1 MMDIEPKLKA
11 IFTRDEQN
19 LLQEP
24 KFWLFYQGWYYTA
37 LLDTANDRIYIFTIE
52 NNISGRLLS
61 ATLDLQSVTK
71 QCGEQGI
78 ESKDS
83 VKQIWEKIKR
93 SLMQTGFDSF
103 TVSDLQIK
111 FCLSITKMMKVF
123 FTVPCIE
130 LHDGTVASR
139 VLSSLVKYVI
149 CITTICLT
157 ERQGLLKVI
166 EDKDKTIDYLVF
178 LVKDLG
184 GNEVLERRAPI
195 ESMANSILGKFNG
208 DKFRNQLLKE
218 TPTDLSGNVEPLNIF
233 SIGKKYVNNN
243 GNTRDDSPVI
253 SLNPETDKSNQFI
266 DHTTLTQPQ
275 TSQKHVARFSHIGN
289 NKKRSFIAQEYK
301 ELSPELSS
309 SHSSSP
315 SRASKKRKFGKINT
329 KTEK

>member
-1 MMDIEPKLKA
+1 MMDIELELGA
-11 IFTRDEQN
+11 LFTRNEQN
-19 LLQEP
+19 IIQEP

-52 NNISGRLLS
+52 NDISARLLS
-61 ATLDLQSVTK
+61 ATLNLENVTK

-83 VKQIWEKIKR
+83 VKQIWEKIKK
-93 SLMQTGFDSF
+93 SLRQTGLDSF

-111 FCLSITKMMKVF
+111 FSLSITKMMKVF
-123 FTVPCIE
+123 FAVSGIE
-130 LHDGTVASR
+130 LHDGTAVCR

-166 EDKDKTIDYLVF
+166 EDKDKTIDYLAF

-195 ESMANSILGKFNG
+195 EFMANSTSGKFNG
-208 DKFRNQLLKE
+208 NKFRNQLLKE
-218 TPTDLSGNVEPLNIF
+218 TPTDVSGDIEPLNIF

-266 DHTTLTQPQ
+266 DHRTLTQPQ
-275 TSQKHVARFSHIGN
+275 TSQKLAARFSHICN
-289 NKKRSFIAQEYK
+289 NKKQSLIRQEDK
-301 ELSPELSS
+301 ELSRALSS
-309 SHSSSP
+309 SHSPSP